1 MSLPSLQPT
10 VPGRA
15 SVCAPDVPRIAS
27 SPANLLGLD
36 PKRVYRELDELFESS
51 PVPPDPGRRIESFL
65 AALYERFQSDL
76 AVATIRVYAEMGGR
90 FRLVEDLGE
99 GGGDGP
105 VSFESDDALVESL
118 RQRKFAVYDE
128 ACCAQIEPPPGGQ
141 AAALLIDGSGAR
153 QLVLLFFD
161 QRRDHEELEFV
172 VGAVHATLTTRLLK
186 ERLGRSMR
194 EAAEIQASLLP
205 AAPPYVPGFEVAGAS
220 IPAEEVGGDFFD
232 YLPLDSETLGLA
244 VGDASGHGLPAA
256 LLVRDVVVGL
266 RMGMGGREARAGRVL
281 ERLNGVIHA
290 STLSSSFVSL
300 VYLELERGGLVEYWN
315 AGHEPPL
322 LFDGQGSRLL
332 QSREPV
338 LGPLSDPHFRRRFAH
353 LDRGATLVLY
363 TDGIV
368 ERRQADGEVFGVER
382 LTQVVSA
389 SLDLPA
395 QRVIERVFAAAEE
408 FGGGA
413 PWEDDATVVVLR
425 RMP

>member
-1 MSLPSLQPT
+1 MSLPSLQT
-10 VPGRA
+10 TASGRA
-15 SVCAPDVPRIAS
+15 PAGAFDPPQTAS
-27 SPANLLGLD
+27 SPTHLLGLD

-51 PVPPDPGRRIESFL
+51 PVAPDPGRRVEAFL
-65 AALYERFQSDL
+65 VALYERLQSDL
-76 AVATIRVYAEMGGR
+76 AIATIRVYAEMGGR

-105 VSFESDDALVESL
+105 ASLESDGRLIEGL
-118 RQRKFAVYDE
+118 RQRKFAVYGDGE
-128 ACCAQIEPPPGGQ
+128 CAGIEPPPGGQ

-161 QRRDHEELEFV
+161 QSLDTEELEFV

-186 ERLGRSMR
+186 ERLGRSMQ

-205 AAPPYVPGFEVAGAS
+205 AAAPYMPGFELAGAS

-266 RMGMGGREARAGRVL
+266 RMGMGREARAGRVL

-290 STLSSSFVSL
+290 STLSSHFVSL

-332 QSREPV
+332 HSREPV
-338 LGPLSDPHFRRRFAH
+338 LGPLSDPRFRRRFAH

-368 ERRQADGEVFGVER
+368 ERRHADGEVFGAER
-382 LTQVVSA
+382 LTQVVGA

-395 QRVIERVFAAAEE
+395 QRIIERVFAASED